1 MEPKTTFTEREMLR
15 LSYTF
20 RTFGVLIIALQ
31 LTSCV
36 SYKSITE
43 TGPTTSHLK
52 TSTSIVPGNVL
63 RITMKDGE
71 KIKKLKVKEADSLKI
86 SGVHHESTKRGWIS
100 VNKIIMINDTNEI
113 KKREFSLGKTSGL
126 IILSISL
133 PILIVGLV
141 YSPSI
146 N

>member
-1 MEPKTTFTEREMLR
+1 
-15 LSYTF
+15 
-20 RTFGVLIIALQ
+20 
-31 LTSCV
+31 
-36 SYKSITE
+36 
-43 TGPTTSHLK
+43 
-52 TSTSIVPGNVL
+52 
-63 RITMKDGE
+63 MKDGE
-71 KIKKLKVKEADSLKI
+71 KIKKLKVIEADSLKI
-86 SGVHHESTKRGWIS
+86 SGVHHESTKRGWVS
-100 VNKIIMINDTNEI
+100 VNEIIMLNDTNEI